1 MQHGP
6 RPMNELSRS
15 VTSETSPLP
24 AWIART
30 CVLVPAFDA
39 ARTLASVVEDVR
51 RALSECSAR
60 ILVVDDG
67 STDGTG
73 RVASELGCEV
83 VAHDRNR
90 GKGAAL
96 RTGLA
101 TAHARGHVVAL
112 TVDADGQHRGEDAR
126 ALVLAAASP
135 DALVLGVRD
144 LVAAGAPKANRVSNG
159 ISNFFLSRFAG
170 LPLRDT
176 QCGLRRYP
184 IGASLALGSSAEGY
198 DFEADVLLRAVWA
211 GLDVVEQPIRAVY
224 PADRTTHFHVVR
236 DPWRIIRTVVS
247 AVARQ
252 RRHG

>member
-1 MQHGP
+1 
-6 RPMNELSRS
+6 MNETWPSTAS
-15 VTSETSPLP
+15 DAPALP
-24 AWIART
+24 AWVART
-30 CVLVPAFDA
+30 CVLVPAFEA
-39 ARTLASVVEDVR
+39 ARTLARVVEDVR
-51 RALSECSAR
+51 RSLPECAAR
-60 ILVVDDG
+60 IVVIDDG

-73 RVASELGCEV
+73 RLASELGCDV
-83 VAHDRNR
+83 VAHGRNR

-126 ALVLAAASP
+126 ALVSASSSP
-135 DALVLGVRD
+135 EAFVLGVRD

-184 IGASLALGSSAEGY
+184 VGLSLALGSAAEGY
-198 DFEADVLLRAVWA
+198 DFEADVLLRAIWA
-211 GLDVVEQPIRAVY
+211 GLDVVEHPIRAVY

-247 AVARQ
+247 AVAHQ